1 MIIMGESICQI
12 WVKTSTSMYLK
23 QAVTD
28 PEVAARKK
36 IKKQLAKKEAKK
48 RRLVELKP
56 SKKAKKQRYQE
67 FTVAD

>member
-1 MIIMGESICQI
+1 
-12 WVKTSTSMYLK
+12 MYLK